1 MPSLRVRW
9 SESEARKPYARP
21 FMVTFVSD
29 DGADAGSVA
38 LNGAELLYYTHFQ
51 TAVLSLSGE
60 LFVDAS
66 AEASADPQRAWLDRI
81 AELMPSLGE
90 ITVTPRSSFDDH
102 SGRVFRLIVSAADG
116 RTASVDA
123 AALLEYQDLQA
134 VLAHQ
139 TGCLFRLSAIEG
151 VEDVAER
158 RRAWMAAVRA
168 LVRRPDASE
177 AMTDT
182 WQWA

>member
-1 MPSLRVRW
+1 MASLRVRW

-60 LFVDAS
+60 LFVDTS
-66 AEASADPQRAWLDRI
+66 AEASADPQRTWLDRI
-81 AELMPSLGE
+81 AQLVPALGE
-90 ITVTPRSSFDDH
+90 ITVTPKSSFDDH

-116 RTASVDA
+116 RSASVDA

-139 TGCLFRLSAIEG
+139 TGCLFRLPAIEA
-151 VEDVAER
+151 VPDVAKR

-177 AMTDT
+177 AMTET